1 MFCTSKKMF
10 LFDRRG
16 FNRFVS
22 EKNRIRIDIQGLF
35 KIPPASFFAPEKKL
49 FRAPTF
55 SSPSSLSSEIPAKLR
70 QCRYAKS
77 AMRKK
82 PEKNLLFCC
91 CGPSRVGVG
100 AVVVVVGGGGVVVDV
115 PAVVAEGVVVV
126 EADVTPILFPKPHDG
141 SSEN

>member
-1 MFCTSKKMF
+1 MF

-16 FNRFVS
+16 FNRFVF
-22 EKNRIRIDIQGLF
+22 EKIELELTS
-35 KIPPASFFAPEKKL
+35 KASLKFLQLRFLLRKKL

-91 CGPSRVGVG
+91 SGPSRVGVG
-100 AVVVVVGGGGVVVDV
+100 AVVVFVVGGVVVDV
-115 PAVVAEGVVVV
+115 PAVVVEGVVVVVV

>member
-1 MFCTSKKMF
+1 MFCTSKKCFSLTDEASIGSFSKKIELELTSKASLKF
-10 LFDRRG
+10 LQLR
-16 FNRFVS
+16 
-22 EKNRIRIDIQGLF
+22 
-35 KIPPASFFAPEKKL
+35 FFAPEKKL

-100 AVVVVVGGGGVVVDV
+100 AVVVVVVGGAVVDV
-115 PAVVAEGVVVV
+115 PAEVAEGVVVV